1 MTGAAKRQRL
11 QTKRKGEGQGSPF
24 FVCARSRGIEQ
35 AFACMQR
42 TTGRGRASN
51 RPDPSVHQSR
61 QPIFNVPTS
70 LVIVLALLLAT
81 HLLRLFVLTPR
92 AELEF
97 LLLFAFIPVRYDPTL
112 LVGGAMPGGL
122 AADVWTFVTYALIHA
137 DFMHLGFNAVWLLA
151 FGTPL
156 ARRFD
161 WIRFCAFL
169 AVTAAAGAAA
179 HLFTHAG
186 ETVPM
191 VGASAAISGAMA
203 ASMRFAF
210 QRGGPLWSGRGDL
223 AAYRAPAL
231 PLASALRDERVLIFL
246 AIWFGLN
253 FIFGLGVVSL
263 AGDEQSVAWQAHVGG
278 FVAGLVLFGL
288 FDPVRAPPDS
298 QPPAAASA

>member
-1 MTGAAKRQRL
+1 V
-11 QTKRKGEGQGSPF
+11 P
-24 FVCARSRGIEQ
+24 
-35 AFACMQR
+35 
-42 TTGRGRASN
+42 
-51 RPDPSVHQSR
+51 QSR
-61 QPIFNVPTS
+61 EPIFNVPAS
-70 LVIVLALLLAT
+70 LVAVLAVLMAT
-81 HLLRLFVLTPR
+81 HLVRLFLLSPR

-112 LVGGAMPGGL
+112 LVGGAMPGGI
-122 AADVWTFVTYALIHA
+122 AADIWTFVTYALIHA
-137 DFMHLGFNAVWLLA
+137 DFMHLGFNSIWLLA

-161 WIRFCAFL
+161 WIRFYAFL

-210 QRGGPLWSGRGDL
+210 QSGGPLWTGRTDL

-231 PLASALRDERVLIFL
+231 PLMSALQDRRVLIFL

-253 FIFGLGVVSL
+253 FIFGLGSL
-263 AGDEQSVAWQAHVGG
+263 SLTGDQQSVAWQAHVGG

-288 FDPVRAPPDS
+288 FDPVRAPGDS
-298 QPPAAASA
+298 QPPSAASA